1 MIYQSKLKA
10 RTAAEMMKNYAQ
22 PQRLM
27 ILSFLAHGEK
37 TVGEIDEATQIGQPA
52 LSQQLAE
59 LRHANLIANR
69 REAKNVY
76 YALMN
81 ERVIDCINQIE
92 RLFAD
97 AHDIKAE
104 PISLRKTKSSNPNK
118 NSARQEPAIVSIG
131 AATFAKVF

>member
-1 MIYQSKLKA
+1 MIYQSKSKA
-10 RTAAEMMKNYAQ
+10 RTAADMMKNYAQ

-69 REAKNVY
+69 REAKSVY
-76 YALMN
+76 YTLMN
-81 ERVIDCINQIE
+81 KRVLDCIKQIE
-92 RLFAD
+92 RLFAEVYD
-97 AHDIKAE
+97 VKAE
-104 PISLRKTKSSNPNK
+104 PPSLRKIKSSNPNK
-118 NSARQEPAIVSIG
+118 NSVRQETVVVSTG

>member
-27 ILSFLAHGEK
+27 ILSFLAQGEK

-52 LSQQLAE
+52 LSQQLAG
-59 LRHANLIANR
+59 LRHANLITNR
-69 REAKNVY
+69 RESKKVY

-81 ERVIDCINQIE
+81 ESVIDCINQIE
-92 RLFAD
+92 KLFTGAE
-97 AHDIKAE
+97 DIKATLQ
-104 PISLRKTKSSNPNK
+104 PIPRIKALPNNK
-118 NSARQEPAIVSIG
+118 NSALRDPAVALMG
-131 AATFAKVF
+131 AAAFAKVF